1 MDVPSNRD
9 LSAACAWATAMMA
22 VVAVGDS
29 VLLRAIL
36 GLPMVFLVPGHTVL
50 RAIGVK
56 TASVPE
62 HLAYAVGAS
71 LAFGI
76 AGGLVL
82 NAIGFLT
89 PLGWA
94 VWFWAVTLGA
104 SLIATRSRE
113 TPAWAPWPES
123 VRIRGRHVAAFAL
136 AMLVTTG
143 AYALAIR
150 DEASDRQFKYTEFW
164 LLPLAHGDPGRLTV
178 GVRSAETQ
186 TQRFDLEITLDGRPF
201 AVFRSLTMQPGETWA
216 REIPVPVLATRQK
229 AEARLYRPEDNRL
242 YRSVSTLVP
251 GT

>member
-1 MDVPSNRD
+1 LLLRTV
-9 LSAACAWATAMMA
+9 LAAPM
-22 VVAVGDS
+22 
-29 VLLRAIL
+29 VLL
-36 GLPMVFLVPGHTVL
+36 VSGHAVL
-50 RAIGVK
+50 RAIRVR
-56 TASVPE
+56 TASMSE

-71 LAFGI
+71 LASGI
-76 AGGLVL
+76 AGGFAL
-82 NAIGFLT
+82 NAAGFLT

-94 VWFWAVTLGA
+94 VWFWAVTAGA
-104 SLIATRSRE
+104 AL
-113 TPAWAPWPES
+113 
-123 VRIRGRHVAAFAL
+123 VAAGRRDAPDLPACPGPVRVRLWQGAAL
-136 AMLVTTG
+136 ALALLVATG

-150 DEASDRQFKYTEFW
+150 DEATDRQFKYTEFW

-201 AVFRSLTMQPGETWA
+201 AVFRSLTMQPGETWV

-251 GT
+251 RI